1 MRRALR
7 DAMAQAERAA
17 ELARLLDAAQAKLAE
32 AERATEEL
40 RAVEERLAAAED
52 ELARSRASEERLRRE
67 LAEQRYQTEVAKWKL
82 SSIQVARWSRL
93 GDAIKTGK
101 SNPVRLARGLRGAAR
116 PAPRPAAPKRQPV
129 AAPASAEKQAAPGAA
144 FQARS
149 SVRTIEGRSVKLKP
163 FRVPTG
169 PNTRPHLTVAAVLD
183 PHEEALLRYEWRQ
196 TVGFTPR
203 DFARVLPLE
212 VPHLLLVGSVTE
224 GPWAEE
230 VIGEPGEGLRALLA
244 WCAER
249 GIRTAFWHT
258 GGDLADYR
266 ATAKLF
272 EYVFTAVH
280 ADLPRWRAV
289 HRRAGLLPFAIQPR
303 VHNPLPLAGDRFD
316 RVLTLEEMLPDH
328 LSYPDVLT
336 SYRWPKAVTVPQ
348 STPDWRLAE
357 IAACGTPIGPT
368 PDDRRAH
375 AAIRQAY
382 ARGTMTER
390 VDEFLEE
397 IGLPAARATLNVSVI
412 VPATAGGDLDHG
424 LAQVAAQSGVAQAVI
439 VTADEGAAEEAG
451 KHARD
456 AMPGV
461 DVIVRVAEPGL
472 TTGGLLN
479 RALDLCEGDLV
490 AVMDPRDGYGEHYLA
505 DLARSFLYTTADVVG
520 KASYYAYLRGPG
532 ATVLRQPDAA
542 YRYLPEICGGTL
554 LARRTVLRGLGI
566 ADLSEGWDEVLMRQ
580 CREDGV
586 RVFSADRFNYVR
598 VREDDPALLSS
609 ARLVEYGRAEPHAL
623 A

>member
-1 MRRALR
+1 MAGEQVEGLRRALR

-230 VIGEPGEGLRALLA
+230 VIGEPGEGCARCWPGAPSAASAPRSGTPAATWPTTGPRPSCSSTSSPPCTPTCRAGGPCTA
-244 WCAER
+244 APGCCRSRSSPACTTRCHWPATGSTGCSR
-249 GIRTAFWHT
+249 WRRCCPITCRIRTCSRPT
-258 GGDLADYR
+258 GG
-266 ATAKLF
+266 
-272 EYVFTAVH
+272 
-280 ADLPRWRAV
+280 PRPSPC
-289 HRRAGLLPFAIQPR
+289 RRARPTGGWPR
-303 VHNPLPLAGDRFD
+303 SRPAVPRSGPLR
-316 RVLTLEEMLPDH
+316 
-328 LSYPDVLT
+328 
-336 SYRWPKAVTVPQ
+336 
-348 STPDWRLAE
+348 
-357 IAACGTPIGPT
+357 
-368 PDDRRAH
+368 
-375 AAIRQAY
+375 
-382 ARGTMTER
+382 
-390 VDEFLEE
+390 
-397 IGLPAARATLNVSVI
+397 
-412 VPATAGGDLDHG
+412 
-424 LAQVAAQSGVAQAVI
+424 
-439 VTADEGAAEEAG
+439 
-451 KHARD
+451 
-456 AMPGV
+456 
-461 DVIVRVAEPGL
+461 
-472 TTGGLLN
+472 TTGG
-479 RALDLCEGDLV
+479 RT
-490 AVMDPRDGYGEHYLA
+490 PRSG
-505 DLARSFLYTTADVVG
+505 
-520 KASYYAYLRGPG
+520 
-532 ATVLRQPDAA
+532 
-542 YRYLPEICGGTL
+542 
-554 LARRTVLRGLGI
+554 RRTRG
-566 ADLSEGWDEVLMRQ
+566 
-580 CREDGV
+580 
-586 RVFSADRFNYVR
+586 
-598 VREDDPALLSS
+598 
-609 ARLVEYGRAEPHAL
+609 AR
-623 A
+623 